1 MFLSL
6 TLFDFSNCQTLQLCT
21 VGTLL
26 LSDQRNSTLQTF
38 SSWQKFLTAPSAVHY
53 TCGTEQCLS
62 ADDSACYS
70 NGKAFHKW
78 IILLTEC
85 YHWYDI
91 ANILP
96 PPTISLVFLKGT
108 IHSKTF
114 LFSKSKLYLQKTNGG
129 IPQHLLSCNVG
140 VLFLGPK
147 LWSQNNMWLT
157 LSLSPSILLLFKL
170 YSVWPFC
177 TDIPF

>member
-1 MFLSL
+1 MFLGL
-6 TLFDFSNCQTLQLCT
+6 TLFYFSNCQTLQLCT

-26 LSDQRNSTLQTF
+26 LSDQRNPTLQTF

-53 TCGTEQCLS
+53 CCGTEQCLS
-62 ADDSACYS
+62 EDDSACYN
-70 NGKAFHKW
+70 NGKGLHKW
-78 IILLTEC
+78 IILPMEC

-96 PPTISLVFLKGT
+96 PPTISLVFSKGT

-114 LFSKSKLYLQKTNGG
+114 LFSKGKLYLQQQMVATGG

-147 LWSQNNMWLT
+147 LWSQNKMWLT
-157 LSLSPSILLLFKL
+157 LSLSLSILLLF
-170 YSVWPFC
+170 
-177 TDIPF
+177 